1 MIPGRNSTAHSL
13 SNQQAHRG
21 RNDDRNLASIA
32 TTRPAAAISAIRTTR
47 IQRANV
53 SSSFSDV
60 PNRTQPSP
68 PSTND
73 FFSSNVLPAKRQP
86 LQQHSFNAPAPAT
99 TSTAA
104 AAALP
109 PEPFR
114 NPASITIS
122 PHQRE
127 HQRQSEKQQQRTC
140 ITIDQLLQAASSTSN
155 TTHRQRI

>member
-1 MIPGRNSTAHSL
+1 MA
-13 SNQQAHRG
+13 QQHGSRLTTQLAL
-21 RNDDRNLASIA
+21 RNDNGRQELRIHRND
-32 TTRPAAAISAIRTTR
+32 TTCSSNISNSYDKKTTS
-47 IQRANV
+47 QPYF
-53 SSSFSDV
+53 SSGFSDV
-60 PNRTQPSP
+60 TSRAQPSP
-68 PSTND
+68 PSTDD

-140 ITIDQLLQAASSTSN
+140 ITIDQLLQAAYSTSN